1 MDSRWKRKALSRW
14 SSVHCVMRL
23 PSSHEKSI
31 PSLLMAPIVSAAIGT
46 NNDWLSEEYLFLF
59 LSAAAS
65 AAAPGVWDVSWT
77 YDWASVSLTV
87 SDVPRGALSLFPRQ
101 QCDTVRSL
109 PISSKQAW
117 RLLQRREVRLRHRS
131 PLQVVQAVMPLW
143 ANVAPSARQT
153 M

>member
-23 PSSHEKSI
+23 PSSHKKFI
-31 PSLLMAPIVSAAIGT
+31 PSLLMALIVSAAIGT
-46 NNDWLSEEYLFLF
+46 NKYDWLSEGYLFLF

-87 SDVPRGALSLFPRQ
+87 TSYVAHLPCFHGSSVTPSGRFPSVLSRPDNSFNAGMSAFAIARH
-101 QCDTVRSL
+101 TRSL
-109 PISSKQAW
+109 LLLLLLLLLPFSK
-117 RLLQRREVRLRHRS
+117 
-131 PLQVVQAVMPLW
+131 
-143 ANVAPSARQT
+143 
-153 M
+153 